1 MDDQSSSTI
10 SKAPTGLVALAAWL
24 GLGIQFYVTQTH
36 PNLQDI
42 SAVERGVRYFEY
54 FTILTNLIVAVSL
67 TVALVAPSTSIG
79 RFCSRPSL
87 KTAVAVYIAL
97 VGIVYNII
105 LQGVNE
111 FAGAAMIAD
120 SLTHDV
126 VPVLYT
132 IYWLVF
138 VRKGKLNWR
147 MPLAWTIYPLVYL
160 PYVLIR
166 GSSTGRYPYP
176 FLDVGDLGYGTVL
189 INAVVLTIVFLLL
202 GELFVGADKIIARL
216 SRVERSEAAA

>member
-1 MDDQSSSTI
+1 MDDRNSTI
-10 SKAPTGLVALAAWL
+10 SKAATALVALTAWL

-36 PNLQDI
+36 PNLQDL
-42 SAVERGVRYFEY
+42 SAFQRGVRYFEY

-67 TVALVAPSTSIG
+67 TLALIAPSISIG
-79 RFCSRPSL
+79 RFCSRPGV

-105 LQGVNE
+105 LQGANE
-111 FAGAAMIAD
+111 FTGAALVAD
-120 SLTHDV
+120 SLTHDA

-138 VRKGKLNWR
+138 VRKGELNWR
-147 MPLAWTIYPLVYL
+147 MPFAWTIYPLVYL

-166 GSSTGRYPYP
+166 GSSTLRYPYP
-176 FLDVGDLGYGTVL
+176 FLDVGELGYGMVF